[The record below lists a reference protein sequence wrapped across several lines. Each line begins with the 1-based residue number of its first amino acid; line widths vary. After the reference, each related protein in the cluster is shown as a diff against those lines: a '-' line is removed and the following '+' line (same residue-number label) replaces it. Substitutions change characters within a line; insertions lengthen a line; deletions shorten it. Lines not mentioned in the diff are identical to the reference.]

1 MKPSKKTQY
10 LKIMDNLKDK
20 VDFSDWINHKHI
32 FSAIFHKHGN
42 DHSEISA
49 QLWIKDYEGSPYP
62 YITFSLKANDNLID
76 VTTHSGQ
83 TEVVFKALFA
93 DQISAF
99 VQVLEKLYQNY
110 AKAAGYLP
118 KELDPGT
125 IITQDFLD
133 WHEKNGNPNHD
144 ATIRLALTNYL
155 AYLNKNQ
162 EK

>member
-20 VDFSDWINHKHI
+20 AAFSDWIDHKHI
-32 FSAIFHKHGN
+32 FSAVYEDGNNYSEVHGEMWKR
-42 DHSEISA
+42 DHEQSE
-49 QLWIKDYEGSPYP
+49 YP
-62 YITFSLKANDNLID
+62 YLTFSLKANTSMVD
-76 VTTHSGQ
+76 VHYEGDRTQ
-83 TEVVFKALFA
+83 VVFQALSSEE
-93 DQISAF
+93 ISAF
-99 VQVLEKLYQNY
+99 VQVLETLYQSY
-110 AKAAGYLP
+110 ARAAGYLP

-144 ATIRLALTNYL
+144 ATIRIALSNYL
-155 AYLNKNQ
+155 GYLDKNR